1 MDKLELTDL
10 NLGRVFNARSGCM
23 YELHL
28 LSSIAKLPNLKLLTR
43 LKQLLGS
50 LQLDIVIPG
59 MTLTQHSEST
69 CRIQCLY
76 ATYRIFYCCIECRYA
91 D

>member
-1 MDKLELTDL
+1 MRLPSSTAELSNLE
-10 NLGRVFNARSGCM
+10 
-23 YELHL
+23 
-28 LSSIAKLPNLKLLTR
+28 LLTR
-43 LKQLLGS
+43 KKQLLGS

-59 MTLTQHSEST
+59 MTLTQHNEST

-76 ATYRIFYCCIECRYA
+76 ATCRIFYCCIECHYA